1 MTNLLTIGND
11 PKTIKGEKR
20 GVKTAILYL
29 APVRL
34 AGGQNVCPFA
44 TAGCAAACLN
54 TAGRGAFTAT
64 QEARIRRTRL
74 YLNNRGAFMAQLVN
88 EIRKFV
94 VSCERKGFQ
103 PAVRLNGTSDIVWER
118 VKIPGLD
125 VDVIRHFP
133 EVQFYDYTKWS
144 PGQRLAKGPLPR
156 NYTLTYSLNEDPNAL
171 GRAADALRLGW
182 NVAAVY
188 DRLPARVRRL
198 DFRPI
203 TAEGDDH
210 PTIEVVDGDADD
222 LRFLDQGQLIGLK
235 AKGKAKKDTTGFV
248 IRHA

>member
-34 AGGQNVCPFA
+34 AGGVNVCPFA
-44 TAGCAAACLN
+44 TPGCAEACLN

-64 QEARIRRTRL
+64 QEARIRRTRF
-74 YLNNRGAFMAQLVN
+74 YLKDRDGFMHQLMT

-94 VSCERKGFQ
+94 DHCERKGWQ
-103 PAVRLNGTSDIVWER
+103 PAVRLNGTSDIAWER
-118 VKIPGLD
+118 IPAHPFANIMLA
-125 VDVIRHFP
+125 FP
-133 EVQFYDYTKWS
+133 EVSFYDYTKWS
-144 PGQRLAKGPLPR
+144 PGKRLAKGPLPR
-156 NYTLTYSLNEDPNAL
+156 NYTLTYSFNEDPNAL

-182 NVAAVY
+182 NVAVVY
-188 DRLPARVRRL
+188 DRLPGRVSQI

-203 TAEGDDH
+203 TGD

-248 IRHA
+248 VRHG